1 MKGKY
6 YLLVLG
12 LIASLCS
19 CSQKVSPSSQKIN
32 PANPDLS
39 PGNFK
44 LDSLPNSEIN
54 IPIQIDLKP
63 VYAMAEK
70 SVDTLFTSPGY
81 PEGWVQEACDTRYK
95 YIFRRSKLQMQAS
108 GMSLSETG
116 HQQK

>member
-39 PGNFK
+39 PGNFL
-44 LDSLPNSEIN
+44 LDSLPESEIN
-54 IPIQIDLKP
+54 IPIQINLKP
-63 VYAMAEK
+63 MYTMADK
-70 SVDTLFTSPGY
+70 SVDTVFNSPGY
-81 PEGWVQEACDTRYK
+81 PDKWIQDGCDSRFK
-95 YIFRRSKLQMQAS
+95 YEFRRSPLKITGAGS
-108 GMSLSETG
+108 SLNIGFT
-116 HQQK
+116 